1 MVLDDTR
8 DGVPHATRR
17 IGTTRVVQP
26 EATMDGLI
34 NASPIASLLYL
45 PPLPSNHP
53 LKPPPFSRAT
63 IKSKYVKKRKIKTH
77 SQRYQLGGIV
87 GEGRSGRKHHKA
99 VHDMHDRRRR
109 IHRLAFVREIDVGD
123 AAHGCWRWMFTMTRS
138 NTSLNQTLFLGQVA
152 SSSTDLTLRTILASK
167 VSSSAPICLISSFK
181 SVKFDSAIHGE
192 SSCDLH
198 AGGLQYR
205 PLDTIYSNFIDA
217 LPVVK
222 YCSENNKRLIHF
234 STCEVYGKTIGSYLP
249 KDSPL
254 RQDPAYYILKEDT
267 SPCIFGSIEKQ
278 RWSYACAKQLI
289 ERLIYAEGAENGL
302 EFTIVRP
309 FNWIGPRMDFIPG
322 IDGPSEG
329 VPRVLAC
336 FSNNLLRREPLKLV
350 DGGESQRT
358 FVYIKDAIEAV
369 LLMIENPARANGHIF
384 NVGNPNNEVTV
395 RQLAEMM
402 TKVYSKV
409 SGEDSIETP
418 TIDVSSKEFYGE
430 GYDDSDKRIPDMT
443 IINKQLGWDPKT
455 SLWDLLES
463 TLTYQHRTYAEAVK
477 QSIAKAVAN

>member
-1 MVLDDTR
+1 MASVARVDLDGSAIKPITICMIGAGGFIGSHLCEKLMSETPHKVLALDVYNDKIKHLLEPENAHPWS
-8 DGVPHATRR
+8 DR
-17 IGTTRVVQP
+17 IQFHRLNIKQDSRL
-26 EATMDGLI
+26 EGLI
-34 NASPIASLLYL
+34 KMA
-45 PPLPSNHP
+45 
-53 LKPPPFSRAT
+53 
-63 IKSKYVKKRKIKTH
+63 
-77 SQRYQLGGIV
+77 
-87 GEGRSGRKHHKA
+87 
-99 VHDMHDRRRR
+99 
-109 IHRLAFVREIDVGD
+109 
-123 AAHGCWRWMFTMTRS
+123 
-138 NTSLNQTLFLGQVA
+138 
-152 SSSTDLTLRTILASK
+152 DLTINLA
-167 VSSSAPICLISSFK
+167 AICTPA
-181 SVKFDSAIHGE
+181 D
-192 SSCDLH
+192 
-198 AGGLQYR
+198 YNTR

-254 RQDPAYYILKEDT
+254 RQDPAYYVLKEDE

-350 DGGESQRT
+350 DGGQSQRT

-369 LLMIENPARANGHIF
+369 LLMIENPGRANGHIF

-395 RQLAEMM
+395 RQLGEMM
-402 TKVYSKV
+402 TEVYVKV
-409 SGEDSIETP
+409 SGEPKLETP
-418 TIDVSSKEFYGE
+418 TIDVSSQEFYGV

-443 IINKQLGWDPKT
+443 IINKQLGWNPKT

-477 QSIAKAVAN
+477 KAISQASATS

>member
-1 MVLDDTR
+1 MAARMDLDGRPIKPMTICMIGAGGFIGSHLCEKLMAETPHKVLALDVYNDKIKHLLEP
-8 DGVPHATRR
+8 DSLPWAGR
-17 IGTTRVVQP
+17 IEFHRINIKHDSRL
-26 EATMDGLI
+26 EGLI
-34 NASPIASLLYL
+34 KMA
-45 PPLPSNHP
+45 
-53 LKPPPFSRAT
+53 
-63 IKSKYVKKRKIKTH
+63 
-77 SQRYQLGGIV
+77 
-87 GEGRSGRKHHKA
+87 
-99 VHDMHDRRRR
+99 
-109 IHRLAFVREIDVGD
+109 
-123 AAHGCWRWMFTMTRS
+123 
-138 NTSLNQTLFLGQVA
+138 
-152 SSSTDLTLRTILASK
+152 DLTINLA
-167 VSSSAPICLISSFK
+167 AICTPA
-181 SVKFDSAIHGE
+181 D
-192 SSCDLH
+192 
-198 AGGLQYR
+198 YNTR

-234 STCEVYGKTIGSYLP
+234 STCEVYGKTIGSFLP

-254 RQDPAYYILKEDT
+254 RKDPAYYVLKEDT

-302 EFTIVRP
+302 DFTIVRP

-350 DGGESQRT
+350 DGGQSQRT

-369 LLMIENPARANGHIF
+369 LLMIENPDRANGHIF

-402 TKVYSKV
+402 TQVYTKV
-409 SGEDSIETP
+409 SGEPMLQSP
-418 TIDVSSKEFYGE
+418 SIDVSSKEF
-430 GYDDSDKRIPDMT
+430 
-443 IINKQLGWDPKT
+443 
-455 SLWDLLES
+455 
-463 TLTYQHRTYAEAVK
+463 
-477 QSIAKAVAN
+477 

>member
-1 MVLDDTR
+1 MFEIEHKVLASVVYGDKIKHLLEPAMLTWDD
-8 DGVPHATRR
+8 R
-17 IGTTRVVQP
+17 IQFHCINIKNDSRL
-26 EATMDGLI
+26 DGLVM
-34 NASPIASLLYL
+34 A
-45 PPLPSNHP
+45 
-53 LKPPPFSRAT
+53 
-63 IKSKYVKKRKIKTH
+63 
-77 SQRYQLGGIV
+77 
-87 GEGRSGRKHHKA
+87 
-99 VHDMHDRRRR
+99 
-109 IHRLAFVREIDVGD
+109 
-123 AAHGCWRWMFTMTRS
+123 
-138 NTSLNQTLFLGQVA
+138 
-152 SSSTDLTLRTILASK
+152 DLTINLA
-167 VSSSAPICLISSFK
+167 AICTPA
-181 SVKFDSAIHGE
+181 D
-192 SSCDLH
+192 
-198 AGGLQYR
+198 YNTR

-222 YCSENNKRLIHF
+222 YCSENGKRLIHF
-234 STCEVYGKTIGSYLP
+234 STCEVYGKTIGAFLP

-254 RQDPAYYILKEDT
+254 RQDPAYYVLKEDT
-267 SPCIFGSIEKQ
+267 SPCIFGPIEKQ

-289 ERLIYAEGAENGL
+289 ERLVYAEGAENGL

-358 FVYIKDAIEAV
+358 FIYIKDAIEAV

-402 TKVYSKV
+402 TKVYAKV
-409 SGEDSIETP
+409 SGESSIETP

-443 IINKQLGWDPKT
+443 IINRQLGWNPKT

-477 QSIAKAVAN
+477 QAMSKTTAN